1 MTTAIKSIIIILS
14 QIPQNSRALKKAL
27 VLFGRQGKGMTDKE
41 LHKLK
46 RSELLELMFNLQKE
60 IDNLR
65 NENTLLKNQIGVFT
79 QTALQAKA
87 SLSETALQ
95 DITKVFQQ
103 VADRQLMQIQEMY
116 TASQSNEKETG
127 Q

>member
-1 MTTAIKSIIIILS
+1 M
-14 QIPQNSRALKKAL
+14 
-27 VLFGRQGKGMTDKE
+27 VLFGRQGKHMTDKE
-41 LHKLK
+41 FQRLK

-60 IDNLR
+60 LDNLR
-65 NENTLLKNQIGVFT
+65 NENTLLKQQIGVFT

-95 DITKVFQQ
+95 DITKAFQQ

-116 TASQSNEKETG
+116 NASQSNENETE

>member
-1 MTTAIKSIIIILS
+1 
-14 QIPQNSRALKKAL
+14 
-27 VLFGRQGKGMTDKE
+27 MTDKE

-46 RSELLELMFNLQKE
+46 REELLELMFNLQKE
-60 IDNLR
+60 LDNLR

-95 DITKVFQQ
+95 DITKAFQQ